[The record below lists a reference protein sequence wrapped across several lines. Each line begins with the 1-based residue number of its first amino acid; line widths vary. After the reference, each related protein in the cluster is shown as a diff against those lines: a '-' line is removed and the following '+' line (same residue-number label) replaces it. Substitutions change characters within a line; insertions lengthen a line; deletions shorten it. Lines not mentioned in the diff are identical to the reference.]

1 MEYLIFL
8 RIIHIVSSILWGGGV
23 LYLALFIA
31 PAVRALGPDGG
42 KFMQQL
48 SRTNNMPLIMTL
60 AATFTVVGGI
70 LLIERL
76 SGGFTPEWFGTP
88 HGIVLSAGATFAL
101 IAYLIGLF
109 VNRPTVSK

>member
-8 RIIHIVSSILWGGGV
+8 RIIHIVCAIVWAGGV
-23 LYLALFIA
+23 IYLALFIV
-31 PAVRALGPDGG
+31 PAVKALGPDGG

-48 SRTNNMPLIMTL
+48 SQTNKMPVIMTFTGAL
-60 AATFTVVGGI
+60 TVVGGI

-88 HGIVLSAGATFAL
+88 HGIVLSIGATHCSHRESSSRKRSSA
-101 IAYLIGLF
+101 
-109 VNRPTVSK
+109 VS

>member
-1 MEYLIFL
+1 MGYLIIL
-8 RIIHIVSSILWGGGV
+8 RIIHIVCAILWAGGV
-23 LYLALFIA
+23 IYLAMFIV
-31 PAVRALGPDGG
+31 PAVKALGPDGG

-60 AATFTVVGGI
+60 TATFTVVGGI

-88 HGIVLSAGATFAL
+88 HGIVLSTGATFAI

-109 VNRPTVSK
+109 VNRPTVS